1 MSHTYEKISGN
12 KVRLTFS
19 IPAALFAAAMQK
31 AYLKLRGRINV
42 PGFRK
47 GKAPRR
53 MIETLY
59 GEGVFY
65 DDAFEALFPD
75 AYEEAIREYDL
86 HPVDRPQIDLDEI
99 GEGKDLKF
107 HLEVFV
113 RPDVTLGEYKG
124 LTVEVDQE
132 KLTDAMIDARISQDQ
147 DKASRTIDVDDRPVQ
162 EGDTVNLNYAG
173 SVDGVPFAGGTAE
186 HQTLTIGS
194 HTFIPGFEE
203 QMVGMNVGE
212 EKDLQVKFP
221 DEYHAEELK
230 GKDAVFHV
238 KVNGIQ
244 VTEKPELD
252 DDFAADISDF
262 NTFAEYRESIVKEL
276 TDRINENNAIAAENA
291 LVEKA
296 GENAQMDIPEA
307 MIEDQADYMVREMA
321 VRMSYQGIKMDDYLK
336 YTGQTREGLA
346 AMYKPEAEKRVKTEL
361 VIEAIRKAENLE
373 PGEAEIEKAIEDQA
387 KRSGM
392 DVEEFKKNLTDE
404 QKDYLKDNAA
414 IQMVLDLL
422 KKDATILEKKKEEPA
437 EEKPAKKAAA
447 KKTTKKTETSEETP
461 AEEKPA
467 KKTAKKAEA
476 AEEAPAEEKPAKKP
490 AAKKTAKK
498 AEDAETAEEAP
509 AEETK
514 KPAKKPAAKKKTAEE

>member
-1 MSHTYEKISGN
+1 MSHTYEKVSGN
-12 KVRLTFS
+12 KAKLTFTV
-19 IPAALFAAAMQK
+19 PAEQFDEAMQK

-47 GKAPRR
+47 GKAPRK

-65 DDAFEALFPD
+65 DDAFELLFPD
-75 AYEEAIREYDL
+75 VYEAAVKEYDL

-99 GEGKDLKF
+99 GAGKDLKF

-124 LTVEVDQE
+124 LTVETEQQ
-132 KLTDAMIDARISQDQ
+132 KLTDEMIDARISQDQ
-147 DKASRTIDVDDRPVQ
+147 EKASRTIDVDDRPVQ
-162 EGDTVNLNYAG
+162 EGDTVNLDYAG
-173 SVDGVPFAGGTAE
+173 TVDGVAFAGGTAAG
-186 HQTLTIGS
+186 QTLKIGS
-194 HTFIPGFEE
+194 HQFIEGFEE
-203 QMVGMNVGE
+203 QMIGMNIGE

-252 DDFAADISDF
+252 DDFAADISEY

-276 TDRINENNAIAAENA
+276 TEKVSKNNEAAAENA

-296 GENAQMDIPEA
+296 VENAQMDVPQA
-307 MIEDQADYMVREMA
+307 MIDDQAEYMVREMA
-321 VRMSYQGIKMDDYLK
+321 MRMSYQGLKIEDYMK
-336 YTGQTREGLA
+336 YTGQTPEGLK

-361 VIEAIRKAENLE
+361 VIDAIRKAEKIE
-373 PGEAEIEKAIEDQA
+373 PSEADIEKAIADQA
-387 KRSGM
+387 ERSGV
-392 DVEEFKKNLTDE
+392 DVETFKKDLTDE

-414 IQMVLDLL
+414 IQLVLDLL
-422 KKDATILEKKKEEPA
+422 KKDAKILEKKEEKA
-437 EEKPAKKAAA
+437 EEEKPA
-447 KKTTKKTETSEETP
+447 
-461 AEEKPA
+461 KPA
-467 KKTAKKAEA
+467 KKTAKKAEK
-476 AEEAPAEEKPAKKP
+476 PAEDEAEKKPAKKP
-490 AAKKTAKK
+490 AAKKTVKK
-498 AEDAETAEEAP
+498 TEEGAEAAEGEE
-509 AEETK
+509 K
-514 KPAKKPAAKKKTAEE
+514 KPARKTAAKKKPAGE

>member
-1 MSHTYEKISGN
+1 M
-12 KVRLTFS
+12 
-19 IPAALFAAAMQK
+19 
-31 AYLKLRGRINV
+31 
-42 PGFRK
+42 
-47 GKAPRR
+47 
-53 MIETLY
+53 
-59 GEGVFY
+59 
-65 DDAFEALFPD
+65 
-75 AYEEAIREYDL
+75 
-86 HPVDRPQIDLDEI
+86 
-99 GEGKDLKF
+99 
-107 HLEVFV
+107 
-113 RPDVTLGEYKG
+113 
-124 LTVEVDQE
+124 
-132 KLTDAMIDARISQDQ
+132 
-147 DKASRTIDVDDRPVQ
+147 
-162 EGDTVNLNYAG
+162 NLNYAG

-307 MIEDQADYMVREMA
+307 MIEDQADYMVREMT
-321 VRMSYQGIKMDDYLK
+321 VRMSHQGIKMDDYLK

-387 KRSGM
+387 KRSDRRAEGLSEGQCR
-392 DVEEFKKNLTDE
+392 DSDGAGSAEEGRD
-404 QKDYLKDNAA
+404 DSR
-414 IQMVLDLL
+414 
-422 KKDATILEKKKEEPA
+422 KEERR
-437 EEKPAKKAAA
+437 
-447 KKTTKKTETSEETP
+447 TGGRETSEESRC
-461 AEEKPA
+461 EEDNQ
-467 KKTAKKAEA
+467 
-476 AEEAPAEEKPAKKP
+476 
-490 AAKKTAKK
+490 
-498 AEDAETAEEAP
+498 EDRNLGRNAC
-509 AEETK
+509 
-514 KPAKKPAAKKKTAEE
+514 